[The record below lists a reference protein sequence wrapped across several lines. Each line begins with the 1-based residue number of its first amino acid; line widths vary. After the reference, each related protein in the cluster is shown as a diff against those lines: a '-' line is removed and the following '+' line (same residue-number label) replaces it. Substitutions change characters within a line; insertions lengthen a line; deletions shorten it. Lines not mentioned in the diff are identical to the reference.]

1 MTEMIL
7 QLHFL
12 GFLLR
17 RRGSASARGASSLR
31 ISTPRIAWKNMH
43 AQYNTAV
50 VTYGVAFGA
59 IRSINAKI
67 VVVDVDVVV
76 LSSPLLLLLHFTN
89 TVPGGAY
96 LEF

>member
-50 VTYGVAFGA
+50 VTYGVACGA

-67 VVVDVDVVV
+67 VVVVVVVV
-76 LSSPLLLLLHFTN
+76 LSSPK
-89 TVPGGAY
+89 
-96 LEF
+96 